1 MKNLDYGKQHNALN
15 MDKDNK
21 LMLSCHNPEQ

>member
-15 MDKDNK
+15 MDKDKK